1 MKKSVVLA
9 LAMALGVAGSAFAA
23 EINDKLE
30 VNGEVR
36 LSRLGQ
42 KAEVNDGHKYE
53 AHLRTRLEAVVK
65 PVENLKVVLMA
76 ENKHAFKEGDRKNKG
91 AFHHDVNLR
100 RAYLEGK
107 IGKAD
112 FTIGRVGV
120 GIADGYVLDDD
131 LDRCDSILIGHD
143 INDKVKIEGFAAIN
157 VDGRED
163 EFKNKRKKM
172 YGARVTYKPV
182 DNFEA
187 IAEYAHFSNYA
198 GEDENGEESNL
209 KNKIIAVTANYS
221 ITPDLVAT
229 AVLLAGDASGDEA
242 LKETSRHGI
251 VWGLA
256 YKGAEPEEK
265 GTWGVNLKYYNQ
277 GKQTYMAHAIDGNTD
292 FDGGFKGWSIG
303 ADYTIVK
310 NLVAEVTYYD
320 TKDKGDSGDKDKR
333 LWTALTWSF

>member
-65 PVENLKVVLMA
+65 PVENLNVVLMA
-76 ENKHAFKEGDRKNKG
+76 ENKHAFKEGDRKNRG

-107 IGKAD
+107 LGKAD

-163 EFKNKRKKM
+163 EFDGKRKRLFGGRLTYTPVENVEVKFEGAKFQNWAGSVADEDANQKNTIFALSANAEVAKDLNASATFIRGKVKGDDAKM
-172 YGARVTYKPV
+172 DTARTGY
-182 DNFEA
+182 
-187 IAEYAHFSNYA
+187 
-198 GEDENGEESNL
+198 
-209 KNKIIAVTANYS
+209 
-221 ITPDLVAT
+221 
-229 AVLLAGDASGDEA
+229 VL
-242 LKETSRHGI
+242 
-251 VWGLA
+251 GLA

-265 GTWGVNLKYYNQ
+265 GTWGVSLKYYNQ